1 VRLRLVPVCERWR
14 DNWRTVG
21 PRDAVK
27 TDAPRSRA
35 ALKSVGEQ
43 LHELPPGTPV
53 VLAARA
59 PWARRRCMALAEQG
73 GILPEREYL
82 AFPSADAPAYL
93 VEDSPATVALFV
105 DAILVPPPR
114 GRFARPARL
123 GVELLRRSPR
133 RASLFRALAP
143 GRVVVGSRT

>member
-1 VRLRLVPVCERWR
+1 MRLQLIPGCERWR

-21 PRDAVK
+21 PRGAVK
-27 TDAPRSRA
+27 TEAPRSRA
-35 ALKSVGEQ
+35 GLKTVGDR

-53 VLAARA
+53 VLAAGA
-59 PWARRRCMALAEQG
+59 PWARRRCLALAEQA

-82 AFPSADAPAYL
+82 AFPSAEAPAYL

-105 DAILVPPPR
+105 DSILVPPPR
-114 GRFARPARL
+114 GGLSRLARL
-123 GVELLRRSPR
+123 GVDLLRRSPR
-133 RASLFRALAP
+133 RASLLRALAP

>member
-1 VRLRLVPVCERWR
+1 
-14 DNWRTVG
+14 
-21 PRDAVK
+21 
-27 TDAPRSRA
+27 
-35 ALKSVGEQ
+35 
-43 LHELPPGTPV
+43 
-53 VLAARA
+53 
-59 PWARRRCMALAEQG
+59 MALAEQG